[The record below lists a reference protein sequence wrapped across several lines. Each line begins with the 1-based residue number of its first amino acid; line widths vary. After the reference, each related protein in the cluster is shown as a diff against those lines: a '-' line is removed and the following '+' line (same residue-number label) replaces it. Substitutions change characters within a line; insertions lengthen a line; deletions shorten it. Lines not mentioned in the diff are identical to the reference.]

1 MEIVIVNSMEEAV
14 KVADNMAEKGDIIT
28 LSPACASF
36 DMYPNFEIRGN
47 EFKNIVNSL

>member
-1 MEIVIVNSMEEAV
+1 MVNSMEEAV
-14 KVADNMAEKGDIIT
+14 KVADDISEKGDIIT

-47 EFKNIVNSL
+47 EFRNMVNSL